1 MGITKT
7 DLTNLETKITTS
19 VDNLKETI
27 EALRDEN
34 TRLRE
39 RLIHYDIAIDDLE
52 QYGRRMC
59 VRVEGVP
66 WAEGETNEELQDTL
80 VAEFGKLGVVVE
92 PRDIVRL
99 HRSSKPKEVKRGNK
113 VVVTKQAII
122 RFSNW
127 RSREKFAGLN
137 KKARQVEKT
146 TKKPSIRVNNDLTK
160 RRLQLLTS
168 ARQRISVHLGRLFT
182 EEEQKDG
189 LPDADNV
196 FAYANINS
204 DLRMRIRGRVVSF
217 NSLPELEDAIKSAF
231 PDETPTA

>member
-1 MGITKT
+1 M
-7 DLTNLETKITTS
+7 
-19 VDNLKETI
+19 
-27 EALRDEN
+27 
-34 TRLRE
+34 
-39 RLIHYDIAIDDLE
+39 
-52 QYGRRMC
+52 
-59 VRVEGVP
+59 
-66 WAEGETNEELQDTL
+66 EELQDTL
-80 VAEFGKLGVVVE
+80 VAEFGKLGVIME

-113 VVVTKQAII
+113 VVIKKQAII

-160 RRLQLLTS
+160 RQLQLLTS
-168 ARQRISVHLGRLFT
+168 ARQQISVHLGRLFT

-217 NSLPELEDAIKSAF
+217 NSLPELDDVIKSAF
-231 PDETPTA
+231 PDVVLTA